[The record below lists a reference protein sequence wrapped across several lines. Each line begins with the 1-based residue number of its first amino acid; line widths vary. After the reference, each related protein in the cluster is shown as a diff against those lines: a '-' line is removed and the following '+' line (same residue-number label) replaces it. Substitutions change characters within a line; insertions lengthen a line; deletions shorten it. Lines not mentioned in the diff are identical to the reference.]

1 MSHASVV
8 SIIASFLL
16 CGASACQAQ
25 ETDSLTVREMVAQ
38 KNDWDKWA
46 QSKKLLR
53 ISGRFGGRAG
63 RQFRLDRLN
72 VQILPSRT
80 TLLPLNLTAD
90 QRLSVKGVLR
100 KEGTRYFL
108 DATGVSAGPTDIARL
123 VALAARVDPRKPS
136 ELYELADSYRELAK
150 FYEDK
155 QVQAQIDEM
164 YSNAFALQRKL
175 ARGNEDQLLDLLKR
189 GKQLEADP
197 DLLQAIQ
204 FEALV
209 TRWKAE
215 PNDSGM
221 LQRIKDALKGW
232 EEPARFSSEYA
243 EKQFM
248 KEMIQEYEDANAAT
262 RQVMERRFFR
272 AVRLPEILK
281 QLNKDGS
288 NGNSISTQIKQEL
301 PEEEA
306 EIERTS
312 LMYVQWR
319 LKQTPELS
327 RRQLEELHRL
337 LRENG
342 RESEFALPLETW
354 LRAQAERLKQDTLN
368 NLLLLSEEFLFA
380 FDRWKNPR
388 HKDRAV
394 ELLKTAWSKA
404 DLSAPEVAEGILVQ
418 LKQLGH
424 QRLKDRWL
432 TTDAISSLPR
442 NDVDLA
448 MREGRVVA
456 GMTAKQITN
465 TLGEP
470 SRRMRIISARGVHEV
485 WVFREAGSTAVTVHL
500 ERERHRK
507 ELKAR
512 LVTTTTQ

>member
-1 MSHASVV
+1 
-8 SIIASFLL
+8 
-16 CGASACQAQ
+16 
-25 ETDSLTVREMVAQ
+25 MVAQ

-53 ISGRFGGRAG
+53 ISGRFGGRVG
-63 RQFRLDRLN
+63 RQLRLDRLN

-232 EEPARFSSEYA
+232 
-243 EKQFM
+243 
-248 KEMIQEYEDANAAT
+248 
-262 RQVMERRFFR
+262 
-272 AVRLPEILK
+272 
-281 QLNKDGS
+281 
-288 NGNSISTQIKQEL
+288 
-301 PEEEA
+301 
-306 EIERTS
+306 
-312 LMYVQWR
+312 
-319 LKQTPELS
+319 
-327 RRQLEELHRL
+327 
-337 LRENG
+337 
-342 RESEFALPLETW
+342 
-354 LRAQAERLKQDTLN
+354 
-368 NLLLLSEEFLFA
+368 
-380 FDRWKNPR
+380 
-388 HKDRAV
+388 
-394 ELLKTAWSKA
+394 
-404 DLSAPEVAEGILVQ
+404 
-418 LKQLGH
+418 
-424 QRLKDRWL
+424 
-432 TTDAISSLPR
+432 
-442 NDVDLA
+442 
-448 MREGRVVA
+448 
-456 GMTAKQITN
+456 
-465 TLGEP
+465 
-470 SRRMRIISARGVHEV
+470 
-485 WVFREAGSTAVTVHL
+485 
-500 ERERHRK
+500 
-507 ELKAR
+507 
-512 LVTTTTQ
+512 